1 MIVYTAEV
9 AGEQRRVVAGRGEG
23 GGETHVERRNF
34 ERSRGHARSASFRAS
49 SGRSGLAA
57 WLGWL
62 FDGLDMH
69 LYTLVAIPFVAE
81 LLGADVRS
89 AAAWAKKPRGFRPR
103 SWSAGRSAAES
114 SAASAIA
121 SAAAGR

>member
-1 MIVYTAEV
+1 MSI
-9 AGEQRRVVAGRGEG
+9 G
-23 GGETHVERRNF
+23 GI
-34 ERSRGHARSASFRAS
+34 S
-49 SGRSGLAA
+49 SGREATRLGELSREQWTSGLAA

-69 LYTLVAIPFVAE
+69 LYTLVAMPFVAE

-89 AAAWAKKPRGFRPR
+89 AAVRAKRPRGFKPR
-103 SWSAGRSAAES
+103 SWSAGRSAADS
-114 SAASAIA
+114 SAASAID